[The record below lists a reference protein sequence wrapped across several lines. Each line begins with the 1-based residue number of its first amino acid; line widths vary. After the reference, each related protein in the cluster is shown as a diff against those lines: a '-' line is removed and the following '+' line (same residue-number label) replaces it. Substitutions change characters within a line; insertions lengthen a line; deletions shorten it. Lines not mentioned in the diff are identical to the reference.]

1 MEQSDLRSIVA
12 SRRILA
18 IGEAKMLKYLTLAV
32 GLLFA
37 ASANAQS
44 VGEKSGVNSVLG
56 TSPST
61 QDFVTQAAMGDM
73 LEIETGKLAEQ
84 KAADSK
90 IKPFAKQL
98 IADHQKTAEELKS
111 LISGGKVKANVP
123 PALDSSHQSKVDKL
137 KGLSGAD
144 FDKAFDDL
152 QRSAHKD
159 ATSLF
164 ERYAKGGENADLK
177 AFAAKHLPT
186 LQHHLKMAEDLSAN
200 RTTQG
205 QGSR

>member
-1 MEQSDLRSIVA
+1 
-12 SRRILA
+12 
-18 IGEAKMLKYLTLAV
+18 MLKYVTLAI

-37 ASANAQS
+37 ATAHAQS
-44 VGEKSGVNSVLG
+44 VGEKTGVNSVLG

-84 KAADSK
+84 KATDAK

-98 IADHQKTAEELKS
+98 VTDHQKTTEELKTLVS
-111 LISGGKVKANVP
+111 SGKVKVNLP
-123 PALDSSHQSKVDKL
+123 TALDSSHQSKLDKL
-137 KGLSGAD
+137 KGMSGAD

-177 AFAAKHLPT
+177 AFAANHLPT